1 LRTWQLGL
9 AIAGK
14 SFLQEERAKVGQQTL
29 RRVRQTGKDKFAN
42 RGQALEGSVQK
53 AESPKLIQLLAPAV
67 EPNILAKSSPVPR
80 AVWQRRYGT
89 WLQVTDLL
97 VISAAVVFAQ
107 LLRFGTKPATV
118 AALNSSLRHLV
129 PLGYSVLS
137 ILIIGSWV
145 WFLMIYHTREP
156 GVVGGGSEEFR
167 RVWTATLS
175 LFGGIAIAS
184 TIVGFDI
191 ARGYLA
197 IALPLGLVGLSVNR
211 FLARKVVAALRRRG
225 RALSA
230 VLAVGEP
237 ESVRALAESLAR
249 HREDGYTIVAACAP
263 GQFGHGMLD
272 VTGGRAVPLLPYC
285 GELGHMLTACG
296 ADTVVLTSTAHLGP
310 RGIHDL
316 SWQLD
321 KIDVDLVV
329 SPAMID
335 LGAPRLTV
343 RPLAGLPFIQ
353 VAKPRYDGAK
363 GFQKRAFDVCFSLF
377 ALVVA
382 LPVMLVAAVAI
393 KLTSKGPVFYT
404 SERIGLD
411 SKPFRMIKFR
421 SMVVDADQQ
430 LLEVAHL
437 NNCDGLLFKARCD
450 PRVTSVG
457 RFLRRYSLDEL
468 PQFINVLRRDMSVV
482 GPRPPLPTE
491 AELYDHQVRRR
502 LLVRPGIT
510 GLWQVR
516 GRSDLSWQDSVRLDE
531 SYVENW
537 SMLGDLAIALATV
550 LVVFRG
556 AGAY

>member
-1 LRTWQLGL
+1 MGVPTM
-9 AIAGK
+9 
-14 SFLQEERAKVGQQTL
+14 
-29 RRVRQTGKDKFAN
+29 
-42 RGQALEGSVQK
+42 EGSVQT
-53 AESPKLIQLLAPAV
+53 AQPTKLIPLPAPAV
-67 EPNILAKSSPVPR
+67 VPDVLEESSPAPR
-80 AVWQRRYGT
+80 ALWQRRYGA
-89 WLQVTDLL
+89 WLRVADFL
-97 VISAAVVFAQ
+97 VISAAVVLAQ
-107 LLRFGTKPATV
+107 LLRFGTTSA
-118 AALNSSLRHLV
+118 SSTGHISLH
-129 PLGYSVLS
+129 YS
-137 ILIIGSWV
+137 ILSVAIIISWT
-145 WFLMIYHTREP
+145 WSLAIFRTRAP
-156 GVVGGGSEEFR
+156 GIVGRGSEEFR
-167 RVWTATLS
+167 RVWATTLS
-175 LFGGIAIAS
+175 VFGTIAIAS
-184 TIVGFDI
+184 TLFKLDL

-211 FLARKVVAALRRRG
+211 FLARRVIAALRRRG
-225 RALSA
+225 HFLNA

-237 ESVRALAESLAR
+237 ESVRALAESIAR
-249 HREDGYTIVAACAP
+249 RPADGYTVVAACTP

-272 VTGGRAVPLLPYC
+272 VAGKTLLLLPYD
-285 GELGHMLTACG
+285 GKFRHVLAACG

-321 KIDVDLVV
+321 KLDVDLVV

-343 RPLAGLPFIQ
+343 RPLAGLPLIQ

-377 ALVVA
+377 ALAVA

-393 KLTSKGPVFYT
+393 KLTSKGPVFYRC
-404 SERIGLD
+404 ERIGLD
-411 SKPFRMIKFR
+411 GKPFRMIKFR
-421 SMVVDADQQ
+421 SMVVDADHR
-430 LLEVAHL
+430 LAEVAHL
-437 NNCDGLLFKARCD
+437 NNCDGPLFKARCD
-450 PRVTSVG
+450 PRVTSAG
-457 RFLRRYSLDEL
+457 RWLRRYSIDEL

-491 AELYDHQVRRR
+491 AELYDDQVRRR

-516 GRSDLSWQDSVRLDE
+516 GRSNLSWHDSVRLDE

-537 SMLGDLAIALATV
+537 SMIGDLAIALATV

-556 AGAY
+556 SGAY

>member
-1 LRTWQLGL
+1 MALILQRARHRPVLPVDEGAVGRNSVVTAPSAKTL
-9 AIAGK
+9 AEPATR
-14 SFLQEERAKVGQQTL
+14 S
-29 RRVRQTGKDKFAN
+29 
-42 RGQALEGSVQK
+42 
-53 AESPKLIQLLAPAV
+53 LAP
-67 EPNILAKSSPVPR
+67 R
-80 AVWQRRYGT
+80 ALWQRRYGT
-89 WLQVTDLL
+89 WLRVADFLF
-97 VISAAVVFAQ
+97 ISAAVVLAQ
-107 LLRFGTKPATV
+107 LLRFGTTRAT
-118 AALNSSLRHLV
+118 LDG
-129 PLGYSVLS
+129 LGYAVVSV
-137 ILIIGSWV
+137 LIIGSWV
-145 WFLMIYHTREP
+145 WFLMIYRTRAP
-156 GVVGGGSEEFR
+156 GVVGAGSEEFR

-175 LFGGIAIAS
+175 LFGGIAIVSA
-184 TIVGFDI
+184 VFRVDI

-211 FLARKVVAALRRRG
+211 FATRRVVASMRRR
-225 RALSA
+225 RRLHSA

-249 HREDGYTIVAACAP
+249 HREDGYTVVAACAP
-263 GQFGHGMLD
+263 GQFGPGMLD
-272 VTGGRAVPLLPYC
+272 VAGGSAVPLLPYD
-285 GELGHMLTACG
+285 GELGHMLKACG

-321 KIDVDLVV
+321 KLDVDLVV

-343 RPLAGLPFIQ
+343 RPLAGLPMIQ

-377 ALVVA
+377 ALVAA

-404 SERIGLD
+404 CERIGLD
-411 SKPFRMIKFR
+411 GKPFRMIKFR

-430 LLEVAHL
+430 LLQVAHL

-450 PRVTSVG
+450 PRVTWVG
-457 RFLRRYSLDEL
+457 RFLRRYSIDEL

-516 GRSDLSWQDSVRLDE
+516 GRSDLSWHDSVRLDE

-537 SMLGDLAIALATV
+537 SMIGDLAIALATV

-556 AGAY
+556 SGAY

>member
-1 LRTWQLGL
+1 MV
-9 AIAGK
+9 
-14 SFLQEERAKVGQQTL
+14 S
-29 RRVRQTGKDKFAN
+29 
-42 RGQALEGSVQK
+42 SVQTAQSK
-53 AESPKLIQLLAPAV
+53 KLIPLAAPAIK
-67 EPNILAKSSPVPR
+67 PDTLAKTSPTPR
-80 AVWQRRYGT
+80 ATWRRRYGT
-89 WLQVTDLL
+89 WLQVADCL
-97 VISAAVVFAQ
+97 VISAAVMLGQ
-107 LLRFGTKPATV
+107 LLRFGTTP
-118 AALNSSLRHLV
+118 AAL
-129 PLGYSVLS
+129 PGFAALGYSVVS
-137 ILIIGSWV
+137 VLIIGGWV
-145 WFLMIYHTREP
+145 WLLMIYRTRAP

-175 LFGGIAIAS
+175 LFGGIAIVS
-184 TIVGFDI
+184 TLLKVDV

-211 FLARKVVAALRRRG
+211 FLTRKVVAAMRRRG
-225 RALSA
+225 RLLSA

-249 HREDGYTIVAACAP
+249 RRGDGYIVVAACTP
-263 GQFGHGMLD
+263 GEVGHGMVD
-272 VTGGRAVPLLPYC
+272 VAGGGSVPLLPYD
-285 GELGHMLTACG
+285 GEFRDVLKACS
-296 ADTVVLTSTAHLGP
+296 ADTVVLTSTSHLGP

-316 SWQLD
+316 SWRLD
-321 KIDVDLVV
+321 KLDVDLVV

-343 RPLAGLPFIQ
+343 RPLGGLPLIQ

-377 ALVVA
+377 ALAVA

-411 SKPFRMIKFR
+411 GKPFRMIKFR
-421 SMVVDADQQ
+421 TMVVDADAR
-430 LLEVAHL
+430 LAEVAHL
-437 NNCDGLLFKARCD
+437 NNCDGLLFKAQRD

-457 RFLRRYSLDEL
+457 RFLRRYSIDEL

-491 AELYDHQVRRR
+491 VESYDHEVRRR

-510 GLWQVR
+510 GLWQVS
-516 GRSDLSWQDSVRLDE
+516 GRSDLSWRDSVRLDM

-537 SMLGDLAIALATV
+537 SMMSDLAISVATV
-550 LVVFRG
+550 LAVVRRS
-556 AGAY
+556 GAY

>member
-1 LRTWQLGL
+1 MALTVQGAGPRPVL
-9 AIAGK
+9 AVDQGA
-14 SFLQEERAKVGQQTL
+14 VGRNSVVTAPPDKTL
-29 RRVRQTGKDKFAN
+29 A
-42 RGQALEGSVQK
+42 
-53 AESPKLIQLLAPAV
+53 AP
-67 EPNILAKSSPVPR
+67 PTRSPR
-80 AVWQRRYGT
+80 AMWQRRYSLY
-89 WLQVTDLL
+89 LQISDFL
-97 VISAAVVFAQ
+97 VAAFAVVLAE
-107 LLRFGTKPATV
+107 LLRFGSTTPNVTGHPSLDYTVVSLLFIATWV
-118 AALNSSLRHLV
+118 SF
-129 PLGYSVLS
+129 LS
-137 ILIIGSWV
+137 IYRTRAAGVIGA
-145 WFLMIYHTREP
+145 
-156 GVVGGGSEEFR
+156 GSEEFR

-175 LFGGIAIAS
+175 LFGGIAIVS
-184 TIVGFDI
+184 TLFKVDI

-211 FLARKVVAALRRRG
+211 FLARKVVAAMRRRG
-225 RALSA
+225 RLLSA
-230 VLAVGEP
+230 VLAMGEP
-237 ESVRALAESLAR
+237 ESVRALADSLAR
-249 HREDGYTIVAACAP
+249 RREDGYTVVAACAP

-272 VTGGRAVPLLPYC
+272 VAGGRAVPLLPYD
-285 GELGHMLTACG
+285 GEFRDVLKACG

-321 KIDVDLVV
+321 KLDVDLVV

-343 RPLAGLPFIQ
+343 RPLAGLPLIQ

-377 ALVVA
+377 ALAMA

-411 SKPFRMIKFR
+411 GTPFRMIKFR
-421 SMVVDADQQ
+421 SMAVDAD
-430 LLEVAHL
+430 LRLAEVARL

-457 RFLRRYSLDEL
+457 RFLRRYSIDEL

-491 AELYDHQVRRR
+491 VELYDYQVRRR

-510 GLWQVR
+510 GLWQVS
-516 GRSDLSWQDSVRLDE
+516 GRSDLSWDDSVRLDL

-537 SMLGDLAIALATV
+537 SMMGDLAIAAATV
-550 LVVFRG
+550 LAIIRRS
-556 AGAY
+556 GAY